1 MKDKKL
7 FYFDV
12 ESTGL
17 DNKRNDIIQLGGL
30 VEINKKIEEEF
41 CFDCQPFNYNTID
54 AKALEVNKLTIAQI
68 KEFPTPQEAHNKLVK
83 VFDKYIDRYNK
94 NDKFISCGYN
104 VRFDVG
110 FLSEFFLKNNHKYLF
125 SYIDHHQL
133 DVFNLLYIL
142 DYKGVLQL
150 ESYKL
155 ENVAKYFGIEH
166 DSHSALSDIKVT
178 RKIFY
183 KLLEYFK

>member
-1 MKDKKL
+1 MNNKV

-12 ESTGL
+12 ESSGL
-17 DNKRNDIIQLGGL
+17 DSKLNDILSLAYLI
-30 VEINKKIEEEF
+30 EINKEIVETGELF
-41 CFDCQPFNYNTID
+41 MQPFNYNTIN
-54 AKALEVNKLTIAQI
+54 AKALEVNKLSIAQI
-68 KEFPTPQEAHNKLVK
+68 KEFPTPQETHIELVK
-83 VFDKYIDRYNK
+83 LFDRYIDKFNK

-104 VRFDVG
+104 VRFDVA

-142 DYKGVLQL
+142 DYKGILNL

-166 DSHSALSDIKVT
+166 AAHNSLSDIKVT
-178 RKIFY
+178 RQIFY